1 MCTMKK
7 TNLESKISALSIE
20 YQQVLKKHPA
30 LWQLFEELIK
40 MVEKQQAEM
49 ERQQSEIEKQQAEIK
64 ELRYEVKRLQNQ
76 LQLDSHNSSKPP
88 STDLSRSTSRKKEVN
103 RPSTTKRKPGGQPGH
118 PGTTLQAVAIP
129 DHTIL
134 HRASICSHCGED
146 LSSITTDKIEK
157 RQVFDLPPFKLAV
170 TEHQAEVKTCPHCHQ
185 EVKAEFP
192 SGINQPVQYG
202 ERVKSLAVYLNQYQL
217 LPYERVTEVFQDL
230 LGQTISQG
238 TLLNALKASY
248 HNLED
253 TEDWIKNRIL
263 HSPVV
268 HCDETGIYRN
278 GKRIWLHSASTKDL
292 TYYFPHSRRGKI
304 AIDEAGI
311 LPSYRG
317 VAIHDHWEA
326 YNSYP
331 SCTHAFCNCHHL
343 RELTQ
348 IYEQEG
354 ASWAKEMKELLL
366 EIKEQTERAKDAG
379 KQALEPELV
388 SFYHHRYQTILTP
401 ALQIYSREDTRDKP
415 RRGRK
420 KQSKAKNLLDRLI
433 KYQKETLQFMEDFQV
448 PFDNNLAERDLRM
461 VKVKQK
467 ISGCFR
473 SEKGANYFCRI
484 RGFISTVRKQGKNI
498 LECLSQTFQPSKVG
512 TILLPEG

>member
-1 MCTMKK
+1 MK
-7 TNLESKISALSIE
+7 TNLESKISALPLES
-20 YQQVLKKHPA
+20 QQVLIEHPA
-30 LWQLFEELIK
+30 LFALIKELI
-40 MVEKQQAEM
+40 EI
-49 ERQQSEIEKQQAEIK
+49 IEKQQQEIV
-64 ELRYEVKRLQNQ
+64 ELQQEVKHLRDQ
-76 LQLDSHNSSKPP
+76 LHLDSHNSSYPP
-88 STDLSRSTSRKKEVN
+88 STDKNRTKSGKKVNSLRK
-103 RPSTTKRKPGGQPGH
+103 TTGKKPGGQPGH

-146 LSSITTDKIEK
+146 LSSIATEKIEK
-157 RQVFDLPPFKLAV
+157 RQVFDLPPLKLIV

-230 LGQTISQG
+230 LGQSISQG
-238 TLLNALKASY
+238 TLLNALKTSY
-248 HNLED
+248 RNLED
-253 TEDWIKNRIL
+253 TENWIKNRIL

-278 GKRIWLHSASTKDL
+278 GKRIWLHSASTKEF

-326 YNSYP
+326 YNSYRE
-331 SCTHAFCNCHHL
+331 CAHAFCNCHHL

-348 IYEQEG
+348 VSEQEG
-354 ASWAKEMKELLL
+354 ASWAKEMTELLL
-366 EIKEQTERAKDAG
+366 EIKEQVDRAKDTG
-379 KQALEPELV
+379 RYTLEPELI

-415 RRGRK
+415 TRGRK
-420 KQSKAKNLLDRLI
+420 KQSKAKNLLDRFI
-433 KYQKETLQFMEDFQV
+433 KYQKETLRFMEDFLV

-484 RGFISTVRKQGKNI
+484 RGFISTVRKQGKDI

-512 TILLPEG
+512 TVLLLPDG

>member
-1 MCTMKK
+1 MCAMKK
-7 TNLESKISALSIE
+7 TNLESKISALSIK

-30 LWQLFEELIK
+30 LWQLFEGLIK
-40 MVEKQQAEM
+40 MVEKQQL
-49 ERQQSEIEKQQAEIK
+49 EIEKQQAEIK
-64 ELRYEVKRLQNQ
+64 ELRYEVKYLQNQ

-230 LGQTISQG
+230 LGQSISQG
-238 TLLNALKASY
+238 TLLNALKTSY
-248 HNLED
+248 SNLED
-253 TEDWIKNRIL
+253 TENWIKNRIL

-268 HCDETGIYRN
+268 HGDETGIYRN
-278 GKRIWLHSASTKDL
+278 GKCVWQYEFAAFRKLIFAAPLILEL
-292 TYYFPHSRRGKI
+292 TVHSRMRQRITWFGK
-304 AIDEAGI
+304 
-311 LPSYRG
+311 
-317 VAIHDHWEA
+317 
-326 YNSYP
+326 
-331 SCTHAFCNCHHL
+331 
-343 RELTQ
+343 
-348 IYEQEG
+348 
-354 ASWAKEMKELLL
+354 
-366 EIKEQTERAKDAG
+366 
-379 KQALEPELV
+379 
-388 SFYHHRYQTILTP
+388 
-401 ALQIYSREDTRDKP
+401 
-415 RRGRK
+415 
-420 KQSKAKNLLDRLI
+420 DR
-433 KYQKETLQFMEDFQV
+433 
-448 PFDNNLAERDLRM
+448 
-461 VKVKQK
+461 
-467 ISGCFR
+467 
-473 SEKGANYFCRI
+473 
-484 RGFISTVRKQGKNI
+484 
-498 LECLSQTFQPSKVG
+498 
-512 TILLPEG
+512 